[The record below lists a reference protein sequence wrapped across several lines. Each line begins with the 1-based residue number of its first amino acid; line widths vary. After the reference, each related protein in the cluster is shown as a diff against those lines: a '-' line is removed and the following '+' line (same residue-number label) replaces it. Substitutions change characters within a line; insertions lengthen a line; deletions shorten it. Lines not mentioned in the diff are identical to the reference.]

1 MALDVCSPD
10 ATSILDKAISV
21 HGRIDILVNNAGYA
35 LLGAFETFR
44 SVTRHLLPTE
54 FLLIRLVQRSEVL
67 IANIV
72 IKSAAPNSK
81 QISSVP

>member
-10 ATSILDKAISV
+10 VTSILDKAISV

-44 SVTRHLLPTE
+44 SVTCH
-54 FLLIRLVQRSEVL
+54 FLLTVFPVIQLCIEVRG
-67 IANIV
+67 I
-72 IKSAAPNSK
+72 NSR
-81 QISSVP
+81 I